1 MKKITFTT
9 EALEYKSAED
19 LDKTMQKL
27 VNAAREATQRAYAPY
42 SNFKVGAAVLLDNGK
57 IITGNNQENGA
68 YPSGLCAERV
78 AVFAAAAQY
87 PDAVVKAVAIAA
99 FSPAFTVKNPVTP
112 CGACR
117 QVLAEYEN
125 KSGKPIKVYM
135 TGNKGKV
142 LMTDSI
148 NTLLPFSFDASGLL
162 KIPKK

>member
-1 MKKITFTT
+1 MKKITFTA
-9 EALEYKSAED
+9 EAHEFKSVDALEKNY
-19 LDKTMQKL
+19 QKL
-27 VNAAREATQRAYAPY
+27 VNAAREATQKAYAPY
-42 SNFKVGAAVLLDNGK
+42 SNFKVGAAVWLSNGK

-99 FSPAFTVKNPVTP
+99 YSPLFKVNTPVTP

-117 QVLAEYEN
+117 QVLAEYEQ
-125 KSGKPIKVYM
+125 KSGEPIKVIM
-135 TGNKGKV
+135 TGSTGKI

-148 NTLLPFSFDASGLL
+148 KALLPFSFDASDLL
-162 KIPKK
+162 KTPKK